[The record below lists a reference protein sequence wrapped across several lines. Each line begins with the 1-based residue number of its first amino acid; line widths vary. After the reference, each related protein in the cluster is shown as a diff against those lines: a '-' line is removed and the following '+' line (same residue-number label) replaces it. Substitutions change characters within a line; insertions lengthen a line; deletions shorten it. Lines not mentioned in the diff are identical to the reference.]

1 MRVLRSGVD
10 PEVSEKRISEARLGQ
25 HAFNGVL
32 QEEFGLPSEGLY
44 RIGETLSSR
53 IAGVSRVDLVG
64 HLLTREPYFVDVDN
78 DDVVTAIHMRRKA
91 GFVLAA
97 EDLGHLRGKTSQNL
111 PFRIDDDPFFVDRLG
126 VSGDCFVTL

>member
-1 MRVLRSGVD
+1 MRMLRSGVD

-25 HAFNGVL
+25 HAFHGGL
-32 QEEFGLPSEGLY
+32 QEEFGLPSAGLS
-44 RIGETLSSR
+44 RIGETVSSR
-53 IAGVSRVDLVG
+53 MSGGALVALVG
-64 HLLTREPYFVDVDN
+64 PFCTRESYFVDVDN
-78 DDVVTAIHMRRKA
+78 DDVVTAIHMRRKV

-111 PFRIDDDPFFVDRLG
+111 PFRIDDDPFLVDRLG